1 MKRLLLIESDPFL
14 AMMLLKRFRRER
26 FDVRHASHA
35 EEAWRFIAMEQ
46 PDAILAGL
54 VLPRKD
60 GFEFLQELR
69 AHPTAA
75 AGVRVAAHT
84 RLEREKTSNGV
95 VVATLMPILLSLI
108 IRLMKSSHRYDG
120 PGRMSQFL
128 FLNLVLCRSSSFQKT
143 ATRFYHSRRT
153 YCPRDLW
160 CFCHSRRFIV
170 EQCPCPHA

>member
-75 AGVRVAAHT
+75 GVRVAVYT
-84 RLEREKTSNGV
+84 RLGTREDIER
-95 VVATLMPILLSLI
+95 
-108 IRLMKSSHRYDG
+108 
-120 PGRMSQFL
+120 
-128 FLNLVLCRSSSFQKT
+128 CRSCNVDAYFIKSHHTPDEVVSSL
-143 ATRFYHSRRT
+143 RRT
-153 YCPRDLW
+153 WSDEPV
-160 CFCHSRRFIV
+160 FVS
-170 EQCPCPHA
+170 